1 MGAPPTAQYQRLYD
15 TAAECYQRIFEVL
28 KPGATDADVRAAAC
42 FIEKEGF
49 RTLDILLHGWGMQI
63 EPPRV
68 DLPSAMIKR
77 ELGPVVFEKGML
89 IVIQPNI
96 VSADGKAGLQAG
108 NLVVIEEKGA
118 RSLQRYPM
126 EFIRTQ

>member
-1 MGAPPTAQYQRLYD
+1 RLYD
-15 TAAECYQRIFEVL
+15 VAADCYQRIFDVL
-28 KPGATDADVRAAAC
+28 KPGATDADVRNAAI

-49 RTLDILLHGWGMQI
+49 RTLDILIHGWGLQI

-68 DLPSAMIKR
+68 DLPGAMIKR
-77 ELGPVVFEKGML
+77 ELGPVTFQKGML

-96 VSADGKAGLQAG
+96 VTADGKAGVQTG
-108 NLVVIEEKGA
+108 NLVVIEENGA

-126 EFIRTQ
+126 EFVCTQ